1 MGNRVA
7 EIVEYHLTREKI
19 IYRIKE
25 GEDLFIVR
33 SIKRINESYIVIKEN
48 DKWSCDCHSFKY
60 HSGTSPEGYCKHI
73 LSIIFLLQEGVEIT
87 LA

>member
-1 MGNRVA
+1 LNRVA

-19 IYRIKE
+19 IYRINE

-33 SIKRINESYIVIKEN
+33 SIRSKNESYMVIREN

-60 HSGTSPEGYCKHI
+60 HSGTNELGQCKHI
-73 LSIIFLLQEGVEIT
+73 LSIIFLLQEGVEIL